1 MTDAVAEDGLKV
13 IVRWIELLVKT
24 VFKGKQE
31 FLGLIFTQAV
41 FLGSTQSEK
50 SQWSEV
56 LWIERN
62 AYGR

>member
-24 VFKGKQE
+24 VFKGKHE
-31 FLGLIFTQAV
+31 FLGLIFTQVVFFWLNPIWNISVVSGAV
-41 FLGSTQSEK
+41 DR
-50 SQWSEV
+50 EV
-56 LWIERN
+56 

>member
-13 IVRWIELLVKT
+13 IVRWIELLAKT
-24 VFKGKQE
+24 VFKGKHE

-50 SQWSEV
+50 SQWSVV